1 MVDWRSDRRKALTLT
16 EEYYGLRTLFLLL
29 FSQTIQEVAGYVLI
43 ALNMVDVIP
52 LENLQIIRGNV
63 LYDNSYALAV
73 LSNYHMNKTQGL
85 RQLPMKRLSGETQE
99 RGGGTSNANFNFQLI
114 GVKIYWRLPL
124 KVICHESPL

>member
-1 MVDWRSDRRKALTLT
+1 MPC
-16 EEYYGLRTLFLLL
+16 F

-63 LYDNSYALAV
+63 LYDNSFALAV

-85 RQLPMKRLSGETQE
+85 RELPMKQLSGETKA
-99 RGGGTSNANFNFQLI
+99 RGGGTH
-114 GVKIYWRLPL
+114 K
-124 KVICHESPL
+124 

>member
-1 MVDWRSDRRKALTLT
+1 MVDWKSGRRKVTLDRV
-16 EEYYGLRTLFLLL
+16 EECSGLSTLFLL

-85 RQLPMKRLSGETQE
+85 RELPMKRLSGEMRA
-99 RGGGTSNANFNFQLI
+99 RGGGTCKANFN
-114 GVKIYWRLPL
+114 
-124 KVICHESPL
+124 C

>member
-1 MVDWRSDRRKALTLT
+1 MVI
-16 EEYYGLRTLFLLL
+16 EEYYGLSTLFLLL

-85 RQLPMKRLSGETQE
+85 RQLPMKRLSGEA
-99 RGGGTSNANFNFQLI
+99 RASGGGTSKANFNCWLI
-114 GVKIYWRLPL
+114 GVKISKSYAIKPCFKRKDLN
-124 KVICHESPL
+124 VVS

>member
-1 MVDWRSDRRKALTLT
+1 MVGWGGGRGEVTLSRA
-16 EEYYGLRTLFLLL
+16 EECHGLNTLFLLL
-29 FSQTIQEVAGYVLI
+29 LFQTIQEVAGYVLI

-85 RQLPMKRLSGETQE
+85 RELPMKRLSGKMRA
-99 RGGGTSNANFNFQLI
+99 RGGGTCKANFN
-114 GVKIYWRLPL
+114 
-124 KVICHESPL
+124 C

>member
-1 MVDWRSDRRKALTLT
+1 MADWRGGRRKATLSRA
-16 EEYYGLRTLFLLL
+16 EECYGLSTLFFLL

-85 RQLPMKRLSGETQE
+85 QQLPMKRLSGETQA
-99 RGGGTSNANFNFQLI
+99 RGGGTCKANFN
-114 GVKIYWRLPL
+114 
-124 KVICHESPL
+124 S

>member
-1 MVDWRSDRRKALTLT
+1 MVEWRSGRRKAVI
-16 EEYYGLRTLFLLL
+16 EEYHGLSTLFLLL
-29 FSQTIQEVAGYVLI
+29 FSQSIQEVAGYVLI

-85 RQLPMKRLSGETQE
+85 RQLPMKRLSGKKN
-99 RGGGTSNANFNFQLI
+99 GGGTSKANFN
-114 GVKIYWRLPL
+114 
-124 KVICHESPL
+124 C